1 MPCQEAFAQA
11 PPRPQPRGREGF
23 HTKLPADD
31 GVMLRCMCRART
43 QPRPA
48 ATSERKRARHAS
60 DHAPPSSFRDCSG
73 LVCTGLFRRSLT
85 WQATTIDR
93 GI

>member
-48 ATSERKRARHAS
+48 ATSEPQASQARERS
-60 DHAPPSSFRDCSG
+60 CPPSSFRD
-73 LVCTGLFRRSLT
+73 LFRASLH
-85 WQATTIDR
+85 WAL
-93 GI
+93 